1 MAQADGTEDAGLA
14 ETIEVLR
21 RELRKAQDAGSDSDV
36 RFSVGSVEAELA
48 IEVVKKAG
56 GEASIKVLNLLSIGG
71 KGEWS
76 KTEINRVKV
85 VLEPIGRNGQPFEVA
100 AARARRPDDASERR
114 PDGRPG
120 G

>member
-1 MAQADGTEDAGLA
+1 MTEGKDAKEAGLA

-21 RELRKAQDAGSDSDV
+21 GELGRAQDVGRDSDV
-36 RFSVGSVEAELA
+36 RFSVGSVEVELA
-48 IEVVKKAG
+48 IAVVKNAG

-71 KGEWS
+71 HGERS
-76 KTEINRVKV
+76 KSETNRVTV
-85 VLEPIGRNGQPFEVA
+85 VLNPIGVNGQPFEVA
-100 AARARRPDDASERR
+100 SSQVRR

>member
-1 MAQADGTEDAGLA
+1 MTEVGGTEDAGLA

-21 RELRKAQDAGSDSDV
+21 GELRRAQDAGRGGDI
-36 RFSVGSVEAELA
+36 RFSVGRVEVELA

-71 KGEWS
+71 QGERS
-76 KTEINRVKV
+76 KSETNRVKV
-85 VLEPIGRNGQPFEVA
+85 VLEPTGVNGEPFEVA
-100 AARARRPDDASERR
+100 AAKARR